1 MGTIYILVSRLIL
14 SIILASVISHI
25 FFNGVQVAKT
35 GGLAAVM
42 FVLSYL
48 FEFTRKR
55 DKRDGGKD

>member
-1 MGTIYILVSRLIL
+1 VSRLIL